1 MMARYQREERAQ
13 LRRLE
18 IISMI
23 EATTLL
29 VLVGIAVPL
38 KHLGEWRLGVQL
50 MGPIHG
56 VAFIAYVWATLQT
69 VAGGQWRPVEVAR
82 LLAVAFVPFGGFLNR
97 PFLARK
103 AAELRLGDPT

>member
-1 MMARYQREERAQ
+1 MDRYQREELAQ

-50 MGPIHG
+50 MGPVHG
-56 VAFIAYVWATLQT
+56 IAFIAYVWATLQT
-69 VAGGQWRPVEVAR
+69 VSGGRWRPIEVAR
-82 LLAVAFVPFGGFLNR
+82 MIAVAFVPLGGFLNR

-103 AAELRLGDPT
+103 AAELRVGEPE